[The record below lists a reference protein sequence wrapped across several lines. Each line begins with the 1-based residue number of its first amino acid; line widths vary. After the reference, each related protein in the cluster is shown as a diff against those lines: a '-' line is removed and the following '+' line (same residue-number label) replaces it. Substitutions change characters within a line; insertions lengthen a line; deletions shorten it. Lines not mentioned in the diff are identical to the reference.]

1 MEKERDPRQRS
12 KFMFLLFKVAT
23 RKLGKKF
30 LIEEGNV
37 VVKREMST

>member
-1 MEKERDPRQRS
+1 MEKERDLRQRS